1 MKHPRMIPQIDI
13 VPTISKLLGL
23 LVANYDD
30 SDGDDEED
38 CDIDDD
44 DDDNEDDNDNVVIII
59 MMIME
64 MMMMMIFPSNR
75 HPYSVLIPGQDYP
88 RTVCF
93 QSNQLCP
100 SSGLTFRPS
109 VGCTL

>member
-59 MMIME
+59 MMIMV
-64 MMMMMIFPSNR
+64 MIVIMVFRSNR

-93 QSNQLCP
+93 QSNQLFP
-100 SSGLTFRPS
+100 
-109 VGCTL
+109 